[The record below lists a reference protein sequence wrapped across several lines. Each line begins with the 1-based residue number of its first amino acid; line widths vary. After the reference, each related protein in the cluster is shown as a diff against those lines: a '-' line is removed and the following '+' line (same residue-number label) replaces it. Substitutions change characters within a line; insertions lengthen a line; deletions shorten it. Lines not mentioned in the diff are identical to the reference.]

1 MWNTTTGETIDVK
14 PGHAKA
20 ASVAK
25 KNIIHV
31 TNNGLEMAIEK
42 DKAVVGYFGEGLN
55 HVHVR
60 GNLFFGGV
68 GTGNVYILRVHGL

>member
-1 MWNTTTGETIDVK
+1 
-14 PGHAKA
+14 
-20 ASVAK
+20 
-25 KNIIHV
+25 
-31 TNNGLEMAIEK
+31 MAIEK